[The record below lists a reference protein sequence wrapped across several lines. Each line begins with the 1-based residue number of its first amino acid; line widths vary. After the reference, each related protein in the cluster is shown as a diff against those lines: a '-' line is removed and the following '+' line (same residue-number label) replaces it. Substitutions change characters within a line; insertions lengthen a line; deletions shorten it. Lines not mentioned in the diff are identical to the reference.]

1 MRRPVGLALWGA
13 MRFGAID
20 LGSNSIRCLAVRVR
34 GGALEYI
41 DSGAWITRL
50 TEGISGGTVSV
61 GDKPLGRTLDAV
73 GEALHL
79 LGRSGV
85 PLGHVA
91 FRATE
96 SLRSAT
102 NSDKIIGA
110 MEELTGLHLEVLDPA
125 EEARLGWEGVSL
137 GIPGAG
143 MVFDLGGA
151 SLDVGAA
158 DRTFTFPLG
167 AVRMTA
173 LFGENP
179 EAVMMETR
187 RAVGD
192 SLEGPPGKLVGVG
205 GTSSSAA
212 MMLEGVPV
220 TEYTPALL
228 HGRPMKGEELERLTA
243 RILATPPEDRSS
255 ITGLEKGRADIIVAG
270 LSVIRAFLE
279 LAGAPAYTHSETD
292 LLWALCR
299 KAAAERG
306 FDVSSAMMPL
316 GTGR

>member
-1 MRRPVGLALWGA
+1 

-20 LGSNSIRCLAVRVR
+20 LGSNSVRCLAVRVC

-50 TEGISGGTVSV
+50 AEGIGGGVVSV
-61 GDKPLGRTLDAV
+61 GDKPLARTLDAV
-73 GEALHL
+73 GEALLL
-79 LGRSGV
+79 LGSAGV
-85 PLGHVA
+85 PLSHVA

-102 NSDKIIGA
+102 NRDEIIRA
-110 MEELTGLHLEVLDPA
+110 MEELTGLRLEVLDPA
-125 EEARLGWEGVSL
+125 EEARLGWEGMSL
-137 GIPGAG
+137 GVPGAG
-143 MVFDLGGA
+143 MVFDLGGG
-151 SLDVGAA
+151 SLDGGTA
-158 DRTFTFPLG
+158 DRTFSFPLG

-179 EAVMMETR
+179 AAVMEETV

-205 GTSSSAA
+205 GTSSTAA

-220 TEYTPALL
+220 TEYTPARL
-228 HGRPMKGEELERLTA
+228 HGRIVKSEELKRLTA
-243 RILATPPEDRSS
+243 RILATPPGDRSS

-270 LSVIRAFLE
+270 LSVIRAFLG
-279 LAGAPAYTHSETD
+279 LAGALEYTHSETD
-292 LLWALCR
+292 LLWALCLE
-299 KAAAERG
+299 AAAEKG
-306 FDVSSAMMPL
+306 FDVSSVMMPR

>member
-1 MRRPVGLALWGA
+1 MRRPFGLALWGA

-20 LGSNSIRCLAVRVR
+20 LGSNSVRCLAVRVR
-34 GGALEYI
+34 GGVLEYI

-50 TEGISGGTVSV
+50 TEGIGGGAVSV

-73 GEALHL
+73 GEALLL

-102 NSDKIIGA
+102 NRDKIIRA

-125 EEARLGWEGVSL
+125 DEARLAWKGASL

-143 MVFDLGGA
+143 MVFDLGGG
-151 SLDVGAA
+151 SLDVGTA

-167 AVRMTA
+167 AVRMTS
-173 LFGENP
+173 LFGEDP
-179 EAVMMETR
+179 AAVMEETR

-192 SLEGPPGKLVGVG
+192 SFEDPPGKLVGVG

-212 MMLEGVPV
+212 MMMEAIPV
-220 TEYTPALL
+220 TEYTPSRL
-228 HGRPMKGEELERLTA
+228 HGRPMKSEELERLTA
-243 RILATPPEDRSS
+243 RILATPPGDRSS
-255 ITGLEKGRADIIVAG
+255 ITGLEEGRADIIVAG
-270 LSVIRAFLE
+270 LSVIRAFLG
-279 LAGAPAYTHSETD
+279 LAGASEYTHSETD

-299 KAAAERG
+299 QAAAGRG
-306 FDVSSAMMPL
+306 FYASSAMMPR